1 MDSVNVSVF
10 KALQQWLTDGHS
22 VWLVSVVK
30 TFGSSPRQPGALL
43 ALRGDGVFQGSVS
56 GGCIEDDLI
65 SKALSGALPT
75 RQAELLI
82 YGATAE
88 EVQRFN
94 LPCGGTLELV
104 VEPVNDRQW
113 VAEVLTAIDSQRL
126 IKRQLNFLT
135 LDSCC
140 SDASSLDVPVSVTDQ
155 QATFVYGPRW
165 RMLIIGAG
173 QTSAY
178 LANMAQT
185 LDYQVTVCEPRQ
197 ELFDSWTEIAG
208 VELISMMPD
217 DAVVAMQPD
226 AHTAIVALTHDP
238 KLDDM
243 ALLEALKSPAFYVGA
258 LGSKKNNDQRRQR
271 LAMFD
276 LSVSEIER
284 LHGPVGL
291 PIGSRTPPEIAIAIL
306 AELIALRKKGA
317 FNNAS
322 LFPSAA
328 AVESAEIHAS

>member
-135 LDSCC
+135 LDSCF

-178 LANMAQT
+178 LANMEQT
-185 LDYQVTVCEPRQ
+185 LDYQVTVREPRQ
-197 ELFDSWTEIAG
+197 
-208 VELISMMPD
+208 
-217 DAVVAMQPD
+217 
-226 AHTAIVALTHDP
+226 
-238 KLDDM
+238 
-243 ALLEALKSPAFYVGA
+243 
-258 LGSKKNNDQRRQR
+258 
-271 LAMFD
+271 
-276 LSVSEIER
+276 
-284 LHGPVGL
+284 
-291 PIGSRTPPEIAIAIL
+291 
-306 AELIALRKKGA
+306 
-317 FNNAS
+317 
-322 LFPSAA
+322 
-328 AVESAEIHAS
+328 